1 MIYISQN
8 IKYDLQFHK
17 FLRVKTQLFTQ
28 FSSLPAWN
36 RYLKTSRVASKRSKQ
51 MYSLTDLQRNRLG
64 PSIIYCGMRIKW
76 INLSFFLSD
85 YKHKQRHKRVYTKTN
100 KKIKPNTLAQM

>member
-17 FLRVKTQLFTQ
+17 FLRIKTPLFTQ
-28 FSSLPAWN
+28 FSSLPACN
-36 RYLKTSRVASKRSKQ
+36 RFLKTSRVPSKRSKQ
-51 MYSLTDLQRNRLG
+51 TYSQTNLQRNRLG
-64 PSIIYCGMRIKW
+64 PSIIYCGMRIKR
-76 INLSFFLSD
+76 INLSSFHSD
-85 YKHKQRHKRVYTKTN
+85 YKHKQSHKRVYTKTN